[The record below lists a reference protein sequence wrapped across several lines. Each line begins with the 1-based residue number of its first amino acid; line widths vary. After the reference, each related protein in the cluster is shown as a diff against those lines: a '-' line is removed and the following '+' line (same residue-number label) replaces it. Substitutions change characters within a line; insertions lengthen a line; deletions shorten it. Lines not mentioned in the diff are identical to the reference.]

1 MSLKTTVSYVF
12 WVRYAH
18 LSTRPLDYV
27 NRGAL
32 RACLYKAARYARTS
46 VLSQVS
52 VALRARAPTHT
63 VRSHSLTHKQ
73 ATSRAT
79 YLIPTYSTVLSTIHL
94 LPEATLRNSIYYTTR
109 AALGAQ
115 APTLADLP
123 CRQHA
128 LPPDTYASSVG
139 QGARTGC
146 GSFYEQSC
154 RCLGDQLDA
163 ARALA
168 SQIADRSDIC
178 YGMACVTTFGDFAEH
193 APHEL

>member
-1 MSLKTTVSYVF
+1 MSLKTTISYVF

-79 YLIPTYSTVLSTIHL
+79 YLRTVRSSAPYIFSLRQRYATASTTLLAQPWVRKHPHWQTFHVASTLCLQIHT
-94 LPEATLRNSIYYTTR
+94 LPRSARGR
-109 AALGAQ
+109 V
-115 APTLADLP
+115 APT
-123 CRQHA
+123 
-128 LPPDTYASSVG
+128 
-139 QGARTGC
+139 ARRAHVVRVAHPIWL
-146 GSFYEQSC
+146 SC
-154 RCLGDQLDA
+154 A
-163 ARALA
+163 
-168 SQIADRSDIC
+168 
-178 YGMACVTTFGDFAEH
+178 
-193 APHEL
+193 

>member
-1 MSLKTTVSYVF
+1 MF
-12 WVRYAH
+12 FGCA
-18 LSTRPLDYV
+18 TRTSRLTNYV

-79 YLIPTYSTVLSTIHL
+79 YLRTVLSTIHL

-128 LPPDTYASSVG
+128 FSASRYIHVHVMCASSVG
-139 QGARTGC
+139 LLQGVRVAPTSCPRRAR
-146 GSFYEQSC
+146 SAPIWLSC
-154 RCLGDQLDA
+154 A
-163 ARALA
+163 
-168 SQIADRSDIC
+168 
-178 YGMACVTTFGDFAEH
+178 
-193 APHEL
+193 

>member
-1 MSLKTTVSYVF
+1 MGAL
-12 WVRYAH
+12 RA
-18 LSTRPLDYV
+18 PLDYV

-79 YLIPTYSTVLSTIHL
+79 YLRTVLSTIHL

-109 AALGAQ
+109 AALGAKV
-115 APTLADLP
+115 PTLADLP

-139 QGARTGC
+139 LLQGVRVAPTSCPRRAR
-146 GSFYEQSC
+146 SAPHMAILRVAHYPARS
-154 RCLGDQLDA
+154 
-163 ARALA
+163 ARALRA
-168 SQIADRSDIC
+168 
-178 YGMACVTTFGDFAEH
+178 G
-193 APHEL
+193 

>member
-1 MSLKTTVSYVF
+1 MGAL
-12 WVRYAH
+12 RA
-18 LSTRPLDYV
+18 PLDYV

-79 YLIPTYSTVLSTIHL
+79 YLRTVRSSAPYIFSLRQRYATASTTLLAQPWVRKHPHWQTFHVARTPARFAST
-94 LPEATLRNSIYYTTR
+94 
-109 AALGAQ
+109 
-115 APTLADLP
+115 
-123 CRQHA
+123 

-139 QGARTGC
+139 LLQGVRVAPTSCPRRAR
-146 GSFYEQSC
+146 SAPHMAILRVAHYPARS
-154 RCLGDQLDA
+154 
-163 ARALA
+163 ARALRA
-168 SQIADRSDIC
+168 
-178 YGMACVTTFGDFAEH
+178 G
-193 APHEL
+193 